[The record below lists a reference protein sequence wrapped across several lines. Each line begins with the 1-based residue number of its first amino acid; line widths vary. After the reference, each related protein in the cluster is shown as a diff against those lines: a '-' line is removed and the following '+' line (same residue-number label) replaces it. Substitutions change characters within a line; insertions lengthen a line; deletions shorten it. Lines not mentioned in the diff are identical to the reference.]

1 MTVADRPATYREV
14 FAETSFRALF
24 AARTLAIG
32 ATSLQIFA
40 LSVLVYAST
49 GSPLLSALAFGAG
62 FLPQVVGGL
71 LLGSLTDRLRPRP
84 LIVAG
89 YAMEALL
96 AAALGLLDLPV
107 AASLALVAVIACG
120 TPVFAGAAARVIAE
134 RLTGDAY
141 VLGRSVSN
149 MSSSAAQLLGLAGGG
164 VAVAAVGP
172 RPALLFAAGCHLA
185 AALVVRLGLPPTGR
199 SGEPAQDRTGPAA
212 APARERPGAVR
223 DSWTGAV
230 ALLSDRTVRRL
241 LLAQWL
247 PSAFVAGAEALLV
260 AYGAGR
266 GFPAGTGAVLMAA
279 PAVGMLLGNF
289 VAGRFLRP
297 ALRERAAPALVVV
310 LGAPLI
316 ALLAAPPL
324 PLLVGLLVVA
334 GTGFAFGL
342 GLQRAFLAAAPEDRR
357 GQLFALFSTG
367 MMALQGIGPLVLGVV
382 AEVTSPALAIAAAGA
397 ATVLVAPSL
406 RRLRSSSGGAHR
418 GTGGPSPSRDRDRP
432 GAAGRGGAGPGGGR
446 RERRTAAAARAD
458 AGAHPVAGSAEQAF
472 ATTRH
477 GALNCADTDTGR

>member
-1 MTVADRPATYREV
+1 MTVVDRPATYREV
-14 FAETSFRALF
+14 FAEGSFRALF

-32 ATSLQIFA
+32 ANSLQIFA

-71 LLGSLTDRLRPRP
+71 LLGSLTDRLRARP

-89 YAMEALL
+89 YAVEALL

-107 AASLALVAVIACG
+107 AVSLTLVAVVACG

-172 RPALLFAAGCHLA
+172 RDALLFAAGCHLLA
-185 AALVVRLGLPPTGR
+185 AAIVRFGLPTAGR
-199 SGEPAQDRTGPAA
+199 SAA
-212 APARERPGAVR
+212 RSGGAVR

-230 ALLSDRTVRRL
+230 ALLSDRTIRRL

-260 AYGAGR
+260 AYGASR
-266 GFPAGTGAVLMAA
+266 GFPPGTGAVLMAA
-279 PAVGMLLGNF
+279 PPVGMLVGNF
-289 VAGRFLRP
+289 AAGRLMRP
-297 ALRERAAPALVVV
+297 SLRERSSPAFLLV
-310 LGAPLI
+310 LGTPLI
-316 ALLAAPPL
+316 GLLAAPPL
-324 PLLVGLLVVA
+324 PLLVALLVVA
-334 GTGFAFGL
+334 GTGFAYGL

-357 GQLFALFSTG
+357 GQLFALQSTG
-367 MMALQGIGPLVLGVV
+367 LMALQGVGPLLLGTL
-382 AEVTSPALAIAAAGA
+382 AQLTTPALAIAVAGV

-406 RRLRSSSGGAHR
+406 RRAQ
-418 GTGGPSPSRDRDRP
+418 DR
-432 GAAGRGGAGPGGGR
+432 
-446 RERRTAAAARAD
+446 AARL
-458 AGAHPVAGSAEQAF
+458 S
-472 ATTRH
+472 
-477 GALNCADTDTGR
+477 

>member
-1 MTVADRPATYREV
+1 MTVADHPATYREV
-14 FAETSFRALF
+14 FAERSFRALF

-32 ATSLQIFA
+32 AMSLQIFA
-40 LSVLVYAST
+40 LSVLVYAGT

-84 LIVAG
+84 LIAAG
-89 YAMEALL
+89 YAVEALL

-107 AASLALVAVIACG
+107 AVSLTLVAVIACG
-120 TPVFAGAAARVIAE
+120 TPVFAGSAARVIAE

-172 RPALLFAAGCHLA
+172 RTALLFAAGCHVA
-185 AALVVRLGLPPTGR
+185 AAVVVRFGLPATAR
-199 SGEPAQDRTGPAA
+199 SPVLSQEPRPDRA
-212 APARERPGAVR
+212 GAVR
-223 DSWTGAV
+223 DSWSGAV
-230 ALLSDRTVRRL
+230 ALLSDRAIRPL

-247 PSAFVAGAEALLV
+247 PSAFVAGAEALFV

-289 VAGRFLRP
+289 VAGRFMRP
-297 ALRERAAPALVVV
+297 SLRERSSPAFLLV
-310 LGAPLI
+310 LGTPL
-316 ALLAAPPL
+316 LVLPAAPPL
-324 PLLVGLLVVA
+324 PVLVGLLVVA

-367 MMALQGIGPLVLGVV
+367 MMALQGIGPLVLGAV
-382 AEVTSPALAIAAAGA
+382 AELTSPALAIAVAGA

-406 RRLRSSSGGAHR
+406 RRLRSG
-418 GTGGPSPSRDRDRP
+418 
-432 GAAGRGGAGPGGGR
+432 
-446 RERRTAAAARAD
+446 
-458 AGAHPVAGSAEQAF
+458 
-472 ATTRH
+472 
-477 GALNCADTDTGR
+477 